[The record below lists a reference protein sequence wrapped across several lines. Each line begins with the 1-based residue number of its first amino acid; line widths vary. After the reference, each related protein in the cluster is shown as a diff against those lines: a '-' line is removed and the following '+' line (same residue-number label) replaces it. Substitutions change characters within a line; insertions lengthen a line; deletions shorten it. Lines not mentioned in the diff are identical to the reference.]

1 MNVKLKDGVYGFI
14 WEQGTVGEVFTEKLS
29 DKDIELIWKVM
40 HEDHSLIIDEDD
52 IKNCFMWGG
61 EIMDEDDFYDG
72 YRLEKVMELIK

>member
-1 MNVKLKDGVYGFI
+1 MNVKLNDGVYGFI

>member
-72 YRLEKVMELIK
+72 YRLETVMEFIK